1 MKEYYIY
8 KITCL
13 MDEWNGKFYI
23 GKHYGKLD
31 DNYTG
36 SGRLIREYFKK
47 YDKIKGLTYDK
58 QILEVGDENSIC
70 DLERD
75 YIRKG
80 QQSELCLNLI
90 RSSSKGHFE
99 HAHSNEAKQKMSIS
113 HKGMKHSEEA
123 KQRISEA
130 KKGKKRKPFSAEHIK
145 HMCEAQKGQNNPMYG
160 KKHSEETRKKM
171 CEAQKGKQLSAEHKR
186 KLSETAKRRWARNQ

>member
-1 MKEYYIY
+1 MMNEYYIY

-36 SGRLIREYFKK
+36 SGRLIREYFSK
-47 YDKIKGLTYDK
+47 YEKIKGLTYDK
-58 QILEVGDENSIC
+58 EVLEVGDENSIC

-90 RSSSKGHFE
+90 QSSSKGHFE
-99 HAHSNEAKQKMSIS
+99 HAHSNETKQKMSES
-113 HKGMKHSEEA
+113 HKGMKHSEEH
-123 KQRISEA
+123 
-130 KKGKKRKPFSAEHIK
+130 KRKLS
-145 HMCEAQKGQNNPMYG
+145 EAQKGQNNPMYG
-160 KKHSEETRKKM
+160 KKNSEETRKKM
-171 CEAQKGKQLSAEHKR
+171 REAQKGKQLSAEHKR
-186 KLSETAKRRWARNQ
+186 KLSEAAKRRWLETNF